1 KIVSLAS
8 RIVESNRPD
17 RFKHSDDEEDDT
29 DRLFAE
35 LEEEIENDG
44 DAAMREQG
52 LDVLRREMER
62 MQEMQKSHHGEYTEI
77 TDEKEVVRV
86 SAHEPRC
93 VVHFYHTNF
102 KRCEIMDKHLSSL
115 AKKYFSTRF
124 FRVFV
129 ENVPWLVERLG
140 IKVLPC
146 VICFVDGVSKERLIG
161 FEQLGNSDKFDTAV
175 LELRLSMCGVIQ
187 KTGNQF
193 DMGPVYKVVS
203 SRKDDNDDEIFDLD
217 D

>member
-1 KIVSLAS
+1 MDSNPKIASLAS
-8 RIVESNRPD
+8 RIVESDRPD
-17 RFKHSDDEEDDT
+17 RFKRPSDDDEDDA

-62 MQEMQKSHHGEYTEI
+62 MQQMQKNHHGEYTEI
-77 TDEKEVVRV
+77 TDEKEVVR
-86 SAHEPRC
+86 
-93 VVHFYHTNF
+93 
-102 KRCEIMDKHLSSL
+102 SL

-146 VICFVDGVSKERLIG
+146 VICFVDGMSKER
-161 FEQLGNSDKFDTAV
+161 
-175 LELRLSMCGVIQ
+175 C
-187 KTGNQF
+187 
-193 DMGPVYKVVS
+193 VY
-203 SRKDDNDDEIFDLD
+203 
-217 D
+217 

>member
-1 KIVSLAS
+1 MDSNPKIVSLAS

-86 SAHEPRC
+86 SA
-93 VVHFYHTNF
+93 
-102 KRCEIMDKHLSSL
+102 
-115 AKKYFSTRF
+115 
-124 FRVFV
+124 
-129 ENVPWLVERLG
+129 
-140 IKVLPC
+140 
-146 VICFVDGVSKERLIG
+146 
-161 FEQLGNSDKFDTAV
+161 
-175 LELRLSMCGVIQ
+175 
-187 KTGNQF
+187 
-193 DMGPVYKVVS
+193 
-203 SRKDDNDDEIFDLD
+203 
-217 D
+217 